1 MKIIQKPPDHWKM
14 SSQQPFSAIPV
25 VGEVEHVTQLSDQL
39 GKLYLSEEFSD
50 LVLVLDNNVTIPA
63 HKVVLAARSDYFRA
77 LLYGGLRESSQT
89 EVKLVDTPHE
99 AFRFLLK
106 YIYTGNLTLHSFK
119 EDLILDILG
128 LAHLYGFVD
137 LERSISE
144 YLKAVLSVKTVCLI
158 YDTAALYQLGDLARA
173 SLVFMDRHATEVLHH
188 EAFLSLSESAVKSV
202 ISRDSFCSAEV
213 EIFRAVD
220 CWSKANPAVD
230 IKSILAEIR
239 LELLTIPDLLK
250 VVRPTDLIPADVLLD
265 AIQSRTEMRDTD
277 LRYRGY
283 KMLEENV
290 AVPRHGAQ
298 VLVGEVKS
306 ALLDGDSKN
315 YDMERGFSRHPIDD
329 GDRGIVVKLGMSCI
343 VNRINML
350 LWDRDQRA
358 YSYYIEVSMD
368 QSDWVRVVDHSHY
381 HCRSWQFLYFPQRVV
396 KYIRVVGTHNTV
408 NKVFHVVT
416 LEAMWSEENISLHN
430 GLVVPRENIATLSKS
445 ALVIEGVC
453 RSRNALLNGDTEN
466 YDWDSGY
473 TCHQLG
479 SGAIVVQLG
488 QPYSLHTMRLLLW
501 DCDDRSYSFY
511 IEVSVNQRD
520 WEVVCDRTR
529 EACRSWQVITFT
541 RRPVVFIRIVGTHNT
556 ANEVFH
562 CVHFEAPASV
572 LDKTSSGSSASES
585 GEESQEM
592 EEVEREVA
600 GMDRS
605 QDQLQGLHDPLQ
617 VPLGAAALPG
627 PPVLALGAPAPA
639 PGSLQ
644 GLQGVARA
652 QQAQPGQP
660 LLGAVPRPARTVR
673 RDSNPPPSP

>member
-1 MKIIQKPPDHWKM
+1 
-14 SSQQPFSAIPV
+14 
-25 VGEVEHVTQLSDQL
+25 
-39 GKLYLSEEFSD
+39 
-50 LVLVLDNNVTIPA
+50 
-63 HKVVLAARSDYFRA
+63 
-77 LLYGGLRESSQT
+77 
-89 EVKLVDTPHE
+89 
-99 AFRFLLK
+99 
-106 YIYTGNLTLHSFK
+106 
-119 EDLILDILG
+119 
-128 LAHLYGFVD
+128 
-137 LERSISE
+137 
-144 YLKAVLSVKTVCLI
+144 
-158 YDTAALYQLGDLARA
+158 
-173 SLVFMDRHATEVLHH
+173 
-188 EAFLSLSESAVKSV
+188 
-202 ISRDSFCSAEV
+202 
-213 EIFRAVD
+213 
-220 CWSKANPAVD
+220 
-230 IKSILAEIR
+230 
-239 LELLTIPDLLK
+239 
-250 VVRPTDLIPADVLLD
+250 
-265 AIQSRTEMRDTD
+265 MRDTE

-290 AVPRHGAQ
+290 AVPRHGAA

-329 GDRGIVVKLGMSCI
+329 GDRGIVVKLGMACI
-343 VNRINML
+343 INKINML

-368 QSDWVRVVDHSHY
+368 QSDWVRVVDHSQY

-396 KYIRVVGTHNTV
+396 RYIRVVGTHNTV

-416 LEAMWSEENISLHN
+416 LEAMWSEDPVNLHH
-430 GLVVPRENIATLSKS
+430 GLLVPRENVATLSRS

-453 RSRNALLNGDTEN
+453 RSRNALLNGDTQN

-520 WEVVCDRTR
+520 WEVVCDRTKDY
-529 EACRSWQVITFT
+529 CRSWQVINFT

-572 LDKTSSGSSASES
+572 MDKSSLGSTTSVSQES
-585 GEESQEM
+585 IEESQEV
-592 EEVEREVA
+592 EEGERE
-600 GMDRS
+600 GRERS

-617 VPLGAAALPG
+617 LPLGAAALPG
-627 PPVLALGAPAPA
+627 PPVLAMGGAGAGA
-639 PGSLQ
+639 GALQ
-644 GLQGVARA
+644 GLGGVR
-652 QQAQPGQP
+652 GQP
-660 LLGAVPRPARTVR
+660 VLGAVPRANRGGR
-673 RDSNPPPSP
+673 RDQETPPSP